1 MWKSIIIARVAY
13 GIVILASWL
22 LHWFVIL
29 ERLSLRSLRRSFLEF
44 KRDYGPIRA
53 IPLVLIFPDVRNELD
68 CIQRGIL
75 DPPVDD
81 SLAAE
86 RAMRL
91 KESMSD
97 HCTTLFNPAFDVV
110 QLSMLALSLRYLLLI
125 PWMTLIAL
133 VFSLTTGIL
142 SIFLAFILRR
152 HMNSLLEPVD
162 VKKWFGTPA
171 NKHMRW
177 KNVSFH
183 AAFMMRIPT
192 MLSVWSSGAFILGVG
207 VHTVAHWALN
217 AEAPSFDTADS
228 SQEECSCL
236 GILVAYNVAMAL
248 GLLLVLVPSVL
259 KYIQDAPLR
268 QLDEATNPKKGRSKL
283 DFERRF
289 GDFEEYFKDSREL
302 FKDIKECCG
311 NFRDTFRYFDELYAD
326 FEDIFWESI
335 GEPGSSGTQA
345 DEHSDILLN
354 DSAIIS
360 GNTLTHENTQ
370 TQQSCQEES
379 RQRNNI
385 AKEATQWDAEEGG
398 KPGTDYASSEGG
410 LDNSQGQSLSSTYSI
425 HFKQPIPELM
435 KRRMELMI
443 QAQKRNITRLQLMLR
458 KRETVLPKKG
468 TMLLREQT
476 ALLREETALL
486 REEKALLKE
495 GTALL
500 KEAALLKEETNRY
513 KGSAA
518 SASVCASEGSSLP
531 H

>member
-1 MWKSIIIARVAY
+1 MRFLFPSAV
-13 GIVILASWL
+13 VVSLILLQAL
-22 LHWFVIL
+22 T
-29 ERLSLRSLRRSFLEF
+29 
-44 KRDYGPIRA
+44 
-53 IPLVLIFPDVRNELD
+53 
-68 CIQRGIL
+68 
-75 DPPVDD
+75 
-81 SLAAE
+81 
-86 RAMRL
+86 
-91 KESMSD
+91 SD
-97 HCTTLFNPAFDVV
+97 FATQAFDVV
-110 QLSMLALSLRYLLLI
+110 QLSLLALSLRHLLLI

-133 VFSLTTGIL
+133 VFSITTGIL

-171 NKHMRW
+171 NKHKRW

-217 AEAPSFDTADS
+217 AEAPNFDTADS
-228 SQEECSCL
+228 SQDGCSSL
-236 GILVAYNVAMAL
+236 GILVAYNVAMVL
-248 GLLLVLVPSVL
+248 GLLLVLVPSIL
-259 KYIQDAPLR
+259 KYVQDAPLR

-283 DFERRF
+283 DFESRF

-302 FKDIKECCG
+302 CKDFKEYCR

-335 GEPGSSGTQA
+335 GEPGSSGTQV

-354 DSAIIS
+354 DSAIIF

-370 TQQSCQEES
+370 TQRSFQEES

-385 AKEATQWDAEEGG
+385 AKEATQSDVEEGG
-398 KPGTDYASSEGG
+398 KPGTGHASPEEGLG
-410 LDNSQGQSLSSTYSI
+410 NSQGQSLSSTYGI

-435 KRRMELMI
+435 KLRIELII
-443 QAQKRNITRLQLMLR
+443 QAEMRNIKRLQLMLR
-458 KRETVLPKKG
+458 KEETVLPKKG
-468 TMLLREQT
+468 TTLPKKSIMVLREETAVLREGT

-486 REEKALLKE
+486 REETALLREETALLNEGTALLKE
-495 GTALL
+495 ETALL

-513 KGSAA
+513 QGSAV

-531 H
+531 HQEFL